1 MPRDKSASHV
11 RVVEAIKEEFLEK
24 GFEGASIRSIGARAG
39 MTSAGL
45 YRHYPDKEA
54 MFGAVVDPLI
64 EEMYAWVRN
73 HKRTKFKQV
82 KDKAGRDELPDES
95 FIDMMLNVVIPR
107 KEECKLLLLSAKGT
121 KYDDF
126 VHKFV
131 LINQDEIY
139 KALDYLKENG
149 FHVMQID
156 EEEMHMLLSAYVTA
170 CFEPIVHDYDDE
182 KIEKYMKTIYEFF
195 MPGWYRIMGLN

>member
-1 MPRDKSASHV
+1 MPRDKTESHA
-11 RVVEAIKEEFLEK
+11 RVLEAIKAEFMEK

-54 MFGAVVDPLI
+54 MFGAVVEPLI

-82 KDKAGRDELPDES
+82 ETKAEKDVLQDES
-95 FIDMMLNVVIPR
+95 FIDMIMNVVLP
-107 KEECKLLLLSAKGT
+107 KKDECRLLLLASKGT

-126 VHKFV
+126 IHNYV
-131 LINQDEIY
+131 LMNQREIY
-139 KALDYLKENG
+139 TALDYLEKNG
-149 FHVMQID
+149 FPVMHIE

-170 CFEPIVHDYDDE
+170 CFEPIVHDYDNE